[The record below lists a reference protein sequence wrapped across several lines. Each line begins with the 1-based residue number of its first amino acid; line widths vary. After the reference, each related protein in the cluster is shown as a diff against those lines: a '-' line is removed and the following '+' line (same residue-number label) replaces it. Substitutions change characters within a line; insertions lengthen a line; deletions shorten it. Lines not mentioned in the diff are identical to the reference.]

1 MAETVYFCIGDAY
14 LPEPTDVLE
23 ALTPEAEIVGVVVG
37 LSDEGMKQDVFAT
50 VEIEGKHRVI
60 VPVNKLR
67 HVGAEKLN
75 RTKQSD
81 KSL

>member
-1 MAETVYFCIGDAY
+1 MAETVYFCINDAY

-37 LSDEGMKQDVFAT
+37 LSDGGMKQDAFAT
-50 VEIEGKHRVI
+50 VEIDGKHRVI

-67 HVGAEKLN
+67 HVGVDKLN
-75 RTKQSD
+75 RTEESD
-81 KSL
+81 ISP